1 MRVLKTVVVV
11 LATSSSFVAEG
22 MEPLA
27 GPLVTQTV
35 MQAGGASRCFVCSF
49 LCLVGILP
57 CLRIIRDDDLR
68 ICVFLSEPIPVI
80 VSYDVPQFGLN
91 DELTELKKASL
102 AERDLSLVEEALAGR
117 PSVRRAA
124 TFLAKKSQTMKTEP
138 DAGAAAA
145 AGELEGAIE
154 KADAANQMG
163 SGSGEAASLDPAIA
177 ATAKK
182 ATDLLTS
189 AAFAWDVV
197 TNIHATPEELDVLKQ
212 LRSAVQTP
220 SHVGTPEH

>member
-1 MRVLKTVVVV
+1 M
-11 LATSSSFVAEG
+11 
-22 MEPLA
+22 
-27 GPLVTQTV
+27 
-35 MQAGGASRCFVCSF
+35 
-49 LCLVGILP
+49 
-57 CLRIIRDDDLR
+57 
-68 ICVFLSEPIPVI
+68 I

-124 TFLAKKSQTMKTEP
+124 TFLAKKSQTLEP
-138 DAGAAAA
+138 DAGAA

>member
-1 MRVLKTVVVV
+1 M
-11 LATSSSFVAEG
+11 
-22 MEPLA
+22 
-27 GPLVTQTV
+27 
-35 MQAGGASRCFVCSF
+35 
-49 LCLVGILP
+49 
-57 CLRIIRDDDLR
+57 
-68 ICVFLSEPIPVI
+68 I

-117 PSVRRAA
+117 PSVRPAA
-124 TFLAKKSQTMKTEP
+124 PFLAKKSQTLEP
-138 DAGAAAA
+138 DASAA

-163 SGSGEAASLDPAIA
+163 SGSGEAASLDPALA

>member
-1 MRVLKTVVVV
+1 M
-11 LATSSSFVAEG
+11 
-22 MEPLA
+22 
-27 GPLVTQTV
+27 
-35 MQAGGASRCFVCSF
+35 
-49 LCLVGILP
+49 
-57 CLRIIRDDDLR
+57 
-68 ICVFLSEPIPVI
+68 I

-138 DAGAAAA
+138 DAGAAA
-145 AGELEGAIE
+145 GELEGAIE

-163 SGSGEAASLDPAIA
+163 SGSGEAASLDPALA

>member
-1 MRVLKTVVVV
+1 M
-11 LATSSSFVAEG
+11 
-22 MEPLA
+22 
-27 GPLVTQTV
+27 
-35 MQAGGASRCFVCSF
+35 
-49 LCLVGILP
+49 
-57 CLRIIRDDDLR
+57 
-68 ICVFLSEPIPVI
+68 I
-80 VSYDVPQFGLN
+80 VSYDVSQFGLN

-138 DAGAAAA
+138 DAGAAA
-145 AGELEGAIE
+145 GELEGAIE

-163 SGSGEAASLDPAIA
+163 SGSGEAASLDPALA

-220 SHVGTPEH
+220 SHLGTPEH

>member
-1 MRVLKTVVVV
+1 M
-11 LATSSSFVAEG
+11 
-22 MEPLA
+22 
-27 GPLVTQTV
+27 
-35 MQAGGASRCFVCSF
+35 
-49 LCLVGILP
+49 
-57 CLRIIRDDDLR
+57 
-68 ICVFLSEPIPVI
+68 
-80 VSYDVPQFGLN
+80 
-91 DELTELKKASL
+91 
-102 AERDLSLVEEALAGR
+102 R

-124 TFLAKKSQTMKTEP
+124 TFLAKKSQTLEP
-138 DAGAAAA
+138 DAGAA

-154 KADAANQMG
+154 KADAANQIDG
-163 SGSGEAASLDPAIA
+163 GGGEDASLDPAIA

-197 TNIHATPEELDVLKQ
+197 TNIHATPEELDVLNQ

>member
-1 MRVLKTVVVV
+1 M
-11 LATSSSFVAEG
+11 
-22 MEPLA
+22 
-27 GPLVTQTV
+27 
-35 MQAGGASRCFVCSF
+35 
-49 LCLVGILP
+49 
-57 CLRIIRDDDLR
+57 
-68 ICVFLSEPIPVI
+68 I

-117 PSVRRAA
+117 PSVRPAA
-124 TFLAKKSQTMKTEP
+124 PFLAKKSQTLEP

>member
-1 MRVLKTVVVV
+1 MARMLQVVMFV
-11 LATSSSFVAEG
+11 LACSFFVAHS

-35 MQAGGASRCFVCSF
+35 MQAGGPCSCVGPRVCIVVNM
-49 LCLVGILP
+49 CV
-57 CLRIIRDDDLR
+57 IRR
-68 ICVFLSEPIPVI
+68 WHCCVVWLSEPVPVI
-80 VSYDVPQFGLN
+80 VSYDVPQFGLM

-102 AERDLSLVEEALAGR
+102 AERDLNLAQHAGMGR
-117 PSVRRAA
+117 MRRPAAFLARRGGSIGTDATEAA
-124 TFLAKKSQTMKTEP
+124 T
-138 DAGAAAA
+138 
-145 AGELEGAIE
+145 ELEGAIE
-154 KADAANQMG
+154 KADAANQVG
-163 SGSGEAASLDPAIA
+163 GAGADEVSLDPALA

-182 ATDLLTS
+182 ATDLLKS

-220 SHVGTPEH
+220 SHVGSPERSAV